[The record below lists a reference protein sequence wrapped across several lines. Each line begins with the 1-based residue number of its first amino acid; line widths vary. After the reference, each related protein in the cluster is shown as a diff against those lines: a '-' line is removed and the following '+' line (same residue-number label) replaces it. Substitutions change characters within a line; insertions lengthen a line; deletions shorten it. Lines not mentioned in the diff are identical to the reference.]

1 MYFKQMTVI
10 QNNKSDVTRE
20 KKSEKELRNSTPK
33 KIYKKKDFQ

>member
-10 QNNKSDVTRE
+10 KNNKSDVTRK

-33 KIYKKKDFQ
+33 FYKKKAFQ